1 MVVGIP
7 VHAPSLAPL
16 VHSLGPE
23 MGTGSVTWRT
33 RTENRI
39 FACSLTLTYAVYIGT
54 NMLSLVEEPVGFTIE
69 ELLENRID
77 LIVQIVHILPSEKL
91 FYSLN

>member
-1 MVVGIP
+1 
-7 VHAPSLAPL
+7 
-16 VHSLGPE
+16 
-23 MGTGSVTWRT
+23 
-33 RTENRI
+33 
-39 FACSLTLTYAVYIGT
+39 
-54 NMLSLVEEPVGFTIE
+54 MLSLVEEPVGFTIQ